1 MRRTILIVLAVA
13 GALAATGW
21 TARGAVPEPASASA
35 SASATARDG
44 QLLALDPLI
53 DWGGLVVFVGLD
65 LG

>member
-35 SASATARDG
+35 SARDG